1 MTKTKVGAKRDEPAS
16 IAAEF
21 EGAPL
26 GDRRRTARLV
36 KMTEAF
42 AKAPN
47 ASIPEA
53 MPTRADEDAAY
64 RFMSNAAVTS
74 NAILAPHMAQTLE
87 RAALAKVI
95 VVAHD
100 TTEFEFGG
108 KSKREGMGRL
118 GGSKRQGFFGHI
130 SLAMTA
136 DAMRRPLGLLG
147 LHTWA
152 RTSRRRSSKNKD
164 GRHLNGP
171 EYAKL
176 KNKESRRWVQ
186 QVLSV
191 EQLVGERAEVIHL
204 MDREADAFPLLASM
218 IEDRSRFV
226 VRCARDRVART
237 SQEDDCSKVRALAA
251 LSEDAFRI
259 EVPVAARAAKRAPR
273 ANETSGARAQR
284 VARVGFRA
292 TKMEL
297 RRPRYLNDGPQW
309 LPVHVVEVHEVDP
322 PHGAEPI
329 DWILATTEPIDTLAD
344 VHTVVL
350 LYCARWLIEEY
361 FKALKTGCA
370 IGKRQLESYDAMVN
384 LLAILAPIAWQ
395 MLALR
400 DWARSVP
407 DAPATAVLSATQLQ
421 VLRACGTVTLPPNP
435 TVRQALFAV
444 AALGGHHISREPGWL
459 VLGRGMEK
467 LLTLEA
473 GWSAFQMAAGKCDGT

>member
-1 MTKTKVGAKRDEPAS
+1 MGKTEAAGASQGKATS
-16 IAAEF
+16 IATEF
-21 EGAPL
+21 AVAQL
-26 GDRRRTARLV
+26 GDQRRTARLV
-36 KMTEAF
+36 KMSDAL
-42 AKAPN
+42 AKAPS

-53 MPTRADEDAAY
+53 MPSPADEDAAY
-64 RFMSNAAVTS
+64 RFLSNSAVTP

-87 RAALAKVI
+87 RAAAAKTI
-95 VVAHD
+95 LVAHD
-100 TTEFEFGG
+100 TTELEFGG
-108 KSKREGMGRL
+108 KAKREGMGRL
-118 GGSKRQGFFGHI
+118 GGSKRQGFFGHM

-136 DAMRRPLGLLG
+136 DATQCPLGLLG

-152 RTSRRRSSKNKD
+152 RTSQRRSSKNTH
-164 GRHLNGP
+164 GRHLSGP

-176 KNKESRRWVQ
+176 KNKESQRWVQ
-186 QVLSV
+186 QVQSV

-218 IEDRSRFV
+218 VNDDVRFV
-226 VRCARDRVART
+226 VRCARDRVARA
-237 SQEDDCSKVRALAA
+237 SQDDDSTTKVRALVAQA
-251 LSEDAFRI
+251 EDAFSI
-259 EVPVAARAAKRAPR
+259 EVPIVARAAKRAPR
-273 ANETSGARAQR
+273 ANETSGARSKR

-297 RRPRYLNDGPQW
+297 RRPSYVTDGPRW
-309 LPVHVVEVHEVDP
+309 LPVHVVEVYEVDP
-322 PHGAEPI
+322 PCGAEPI
-329 DWILATTEPIDTLAD
+329 EWLLVTTEPIDTIAD
-344 VHTVVL
+344 IHTVVL

-370 IGKRQLESYDAMVN
+370 ISKRQLETYNAMIN
-384 LLAILAPIAWQ
+384 LLAIFAPIAWQ

-407 DAPATAVLSATQLQ
+407 DAPATVALSPTQIQ
-421 VLRACGTVTLPPNP
+421 VLRVCGSVALSPTP

-467 LLTLEA
+467 LLMLEA
-473 GWSAFQMAAGKCDGT
+473 GWTAHQMATGKM